1 MALNYIWIAFLVIA
15 FLMALGKTIFTG
27 DLTIW
32 STIMNSSF
40 DQAAFAFEISL
51 GLTGVLTLWLG
62 IMKIGERG
70 GVIGF
75 FGRLISPLFSRLFP
89 GIPKGHP
96 ALGSIFMNVSAN
108 MLGLDNAATP
118 LGLKAM
124 QEMQS
129 LNEKKDT
136 ATDAMIMF
144 LVLNASGLC
153 LIPISIMMYRAQ
165 GGASNPTDVFIPIL
179 IATAI
184 ATLIGLIALCIRQ
197 RIKMDW
203 VLWSWF
209 AGIAAVVA
217 AVVGFFASL
226 PAEKVEQYSTF
237 GANVILFSIIISFI
251 AVGLKKRLNV
261 YDCFIEGAK
270 EGFKTAVMIIPYLVA
285 IIVAI
290 GMFRASGALD
300 VFTSAVETAL
310 AAVGCDT
317 EWVGALPTMLMKP
330 LSGSGSCAMMLD
342 VKAMGFG
349 GGLEFLVVVVAVV
362 AYILDLVN
370 HVVEMGH
377 LMKHSRCHLA
387 DGAVDVFGGDV
398 DFSVGFVRALPDFV
412 DAAPAVCAAPVI
424 GRYSDGRADQLAL
437 VEMLIEQVEHGFGLG
452 YDLGNIQHL
461 GFLLESYV

>member
-251 AVGLKKRLNV
+251 VVGLK
-261 YDCFIEGAK
+261 
-270 EGFKTAVMIIPYLVA
+270 
-285 IIVAI
+285 
-290 GMFRASGALD
+290 
-300 VFTSAVETAL
+300 
-310 AAVGCDT
+310 
-317 EWVGALPTMLMKP
+317 
-330 LSGSGSCAMMLD
+330 
-342 VKAMGFG
+342 
-349 GGLEFLVVVVAVV
+349 
-362 AYILDLVN
+362 
-370 HVVEMGH
+370 
-377 LMKHSRCHLA
+377 
-387 DGAVDVFGGDV
+387 
-398 DFSVGFVRALPDFV
+398 
-412 DAAPAVCAAPVI
+412 
-424 GRYSDGRADQLAL
+424 
-437 VEMLIEQVEHGFGLG
+437 
-452 YDLGNIQHL
+452 
-461 GFLLESYV
+461 